1 MSLLGS
7 FAKMLM
13 LTRVLLRDKLANLT
27 SMDVV
32 KMRRVD
38 DDVLATDETA
48 DDDDGAL
55 RRVVIGWPASAEE
68 KRREET
74 RE

>member
-1 MSLLGS
+1 
-7 FAKMLM
+7 MLAR
-13 LTRVLLRDKLANLT
+13 LLLRDKLANLT

-38 DDVLATDETA
+38 DDVLETDEV

-55 RRVVIGWPASAEE
+55 RRVVIGWPASFFFERSG
-68 KRREET
+68 KT

>member
-1 MSLLGS
+1 
-7 FAKMLM
+7 MLM
-13 LTRVLLRDKLANLT
+13 LVRLLLRDKFANLT

-38 DDVLATDETA
+38 DEVLETDED

-55 RRVVIGWPASAEE
+55 RRVVIGWPASVSIEE
-68 KRREET
+68 
-74 RE
+74 